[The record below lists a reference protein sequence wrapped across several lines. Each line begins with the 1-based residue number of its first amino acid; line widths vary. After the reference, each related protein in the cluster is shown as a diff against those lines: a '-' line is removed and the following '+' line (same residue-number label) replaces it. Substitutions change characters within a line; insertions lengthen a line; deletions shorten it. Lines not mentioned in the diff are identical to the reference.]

1 MLLIWPVKWL
11 LTGIH
16 FGGVASCFEDILSV
30 RVTGKLMKINNR
42 WIQKVPAGNMLK
54 STRALGLGWWFIF
67 QTNNDLDR
75 ASNTPPK
82 PRLRSPWVSVKWI
95 KTVLSHRI
103 PIRLKC
109 WDIWVE
115 EQTKF
120 QEQDWQRLTLFPP
133 DVVLRLQLQTPA
145 TRGHLSQPND
155 HFTSSYSCFI
165 GYSSKW
171 FSLNR

>member
-11 LTGIH
+11 LTVIH

-75 ASNTPPK
+75 ASNTPTK

-145 TRGHLSQPND
+145 TRSPLSAQWS
-155 HFTSSYSCFI
+155 FY
-165 GYSSKW
+165 
-171 FSLNR
+171 

>member
-16 FGGVASCFEDILSV
+16 FDGVASCFEDILSV
-30 RVTGKLMKINNR
+30 KVTGKLMKINNG

-75 ASNTPPK
+75 ASNTPNKAQTQIPVGICK
-82 PRLRSPWVSVKWI
+82 MNKS
-95 KTVLSHRI
+95 VLSHRI

-109 WDIWVE
+109 WDIWIE

-120 QEQDWQRLTLFPP
+120 QELDWQRLTLFPP

-145 TRGHLSQPND
+145 TRSPLSAQWS
-155 HFTSSYSCFI
+155 FY
-165 GYSSKW
+165 
-171 FSLNR
+171 